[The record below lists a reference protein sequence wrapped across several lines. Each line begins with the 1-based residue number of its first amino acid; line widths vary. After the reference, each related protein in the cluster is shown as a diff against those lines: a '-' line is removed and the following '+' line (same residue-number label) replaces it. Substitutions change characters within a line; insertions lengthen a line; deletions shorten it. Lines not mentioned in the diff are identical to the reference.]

1 MGFYVYFYG
10 TDIMNQIKSSIEI
23 NKRSFLDEI
32 FLVLNQIG
40 VNKNC
45 GSLGIGLVYG
55 EPLVLGQ

>member
-32 FLVLNQIG
+32 FLVLNQIF
-40 VNKNC
+40 V
-45 GSLGIGLVYG
+45 SIFVSALASTTIAV
-55 EPLVLGQ
+55 VLE